1 MHVPQPGLELGG
13 PSSPRGRFTLGGPA
27 TADHAAVER
36 GRATRLARPSGLPSD
51 DGAAVSATASPAPG
65 AVLVATKLHVPA
77 VRAGAVSRRELIER
91 LSGRGGGKLVLLC
104 APAGWG
110 KTTLVSEW
118 CASEQE
124 GRRFAWVS
132 LDASDSDP
140 VRFWSYLIAALRTV
154 EPELGGSSLAALA
167 AAGPALVDARSS
179 SGCARTSAT
188 R

>member
-1 MHVPQPGLELGG
+1 M
-13 PSSPRGRFTLGGPA
+13 
-27 TADHAAVER
+27 
-36 GRATRLARPSGLPSD
+36 
-51 DGAAVSATASPAPG
+51 SATVSPAPG

-118 CASEQE
+118 CASEPE

-132 LDASDSDP
+132 LDASDK
-140 VRFWSYLIAALRTV
+140 RYRRGGRRERT
-154 EPELGGSSLAALA
+154 AI
-167 AAGPALVDARSS
+167 
-179 SGCARTSAT
+179 TSAPT
-188 R
+188 MRIADATPTTTQKVASFRGSPAG